1 MATEEERTAY
11 ERNFAEHLRRV
22 REARGVSQSELA
34 RLATAYGS
42 PMRQQTIT
50 RIETG
55 RQNITLDQ
63 AGALSMAL
71 GWELVDMLRP
81 PEATMTAD
89 EVSSEMAA
97 AQSRVEEL
105 EAELAEAVRQQER
118 ARERVKELQA
128 RLVPVRGLLMLL
140 EQGGAWGH
148 IEITGKG

>member
-1 MATEEERTAY
+1 MPTADETGAH
-11 ERNFAEHLRRV
+11 ERNFAGQLRLI
-22 REARGVSQSELA
+22 REAQGMSQAELA
-34 RLATAYGS
+34 RLTTAYGS
-42 PMRQQTIT
+42 PMQQQTVAK
-50 RIETG
+50 IERAG
-55 RQNITLDQ
+55 QSITLDQ

-71 GWELVDMLRP
+71 GRELVDMLRP

-128 RLVPVRGLLMLL
+128 RLVPVRGQLMLL
-140 EQGGAWGH
+140 QQGGAWGH